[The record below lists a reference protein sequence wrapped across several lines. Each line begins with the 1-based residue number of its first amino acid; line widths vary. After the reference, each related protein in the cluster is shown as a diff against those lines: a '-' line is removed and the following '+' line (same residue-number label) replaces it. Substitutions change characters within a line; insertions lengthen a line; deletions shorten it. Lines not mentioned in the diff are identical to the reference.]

1 MSIEWKMPSLGA
13 DMESGTLVEWKIK
26 PGDVVKRGDVVA
38 VVETDKGAIDVEI
51 YESGPVEKLVVEP
64 GTKVPV
70 GGVLALIAGTPS
82 STLAPSP
89 AVAGESWGGGKS
101 PERPHPV
108 LHPQAGEG
116 TQTPTSRQKISP
128 AARAHAHKLNVALDA
143 IHGTGPGGVITL
155 QDVEAAATNLSA
167 TTVEGSS
174 PPVAGGETERGHPL
188 MPDAPTPALPRRPGE
203 GTNAAMRAVI
213 AAAMARSKREI
224 PHYYLSTDVDYGAVT
239 TWLAKRNAELPIEQ
253 RMLPVVP
260 LLRAIVLALQAFPDF
275 NGYYKDGAYQA
286 SKQIHLGVA
295 IAQRG
300 GGLIAPALL
309 DAHEQALPQLTQ
321 NLGDLVTR
329 VRSGRLKNRELSDG
343 TITLTSLGDG
353 GVDAVFPVIYPPQVA
368 IIGAGTVRER
378 PFAVNGKLEA
388 RPIMTLALAA
398 DHRVSNGRSG
408 AQFLARVRDLLQA
421 PEKL

>member
-1 MSIEWKMPSLGA
+1 MSIEFKMPSLGA

-38 VVETDKGAIDVEI
+38 VIETDKGAIDVEI
-51 YESGPVEKLVVEP
+51 YQSGPVEKLVAEP

-70 GGVLALIAGTPS
+70 GGVLALIAGEVPS
-82 STLAPSP
+82 SAPSP
-89 AVAGESWGGGKS
+89 AVAGEGWGGGKT

-108 LHPQAGEG
+108 LPPQAGEG
-116 TQTPTSRQKISP
+116 SERKKISP
-128 AARAHAHKLNVALDA
+128 AARAHAQKLGVALDS

-155 QDVEAAATNLSA
+155 QDVEAAARA
-167 TTVEGSS
+167 RPS
-174 PPVAGGETERGHPL
+174 PPPSDVQGVQMPRAHGSAGA
-188 MPDAPTPALPRRPGE
+188 APTTGE
-203 GTNAAMRAVI
+203 GVKQSPADAMRAVI
-213 AAAMARSKREI
+213 AAAMAKSKRDI
-224 PHYYLSTDVDYGAVT
+224 PHYYLSTDVDYSAVT

-253 RMLPVVP
+253 RMLPVLP

-286 SKQIHLGVA
+286 SKAIHLGVA

-329 VRSGRLKNRELSDG
+329 VRAGRLKNRELSDG

-378 PFAVNGKLEA
+378 PVVVNRKIEA
-388 RPIMTLALAA
+388 RPVMTLALAA

-408 AQFLARVRDLLQA
+408 AQFLARIRDLLQT